1 MRRFVLLSAVA
12 GGLLLQVL
20 GLQVLGVS
28 SAALAEPPVRID
40 ENPIAGNPAA
50 GGAVSG
56 AVVAPLAVPASE
68 TVEPSNLTAGIGL
81 AAESQAGTEAL
92 AKPKPPAPP
101 AVVAR
106 INLSSQRMEVSVNG
120 ASVHSWAISSGRAGY
135 ASPRGTW
142 RVQWTSRIWYSKK
155 YDNAP
160 MPHAVFFTGGV
171 AVHATSAVGMLGR
184 PASHGCIRLAP
195 ANAAQFYAL
204 VQKHG
209 IKQTQIQVFGS
220 PPTGAVASRR
230 DRDRDEDQGRGS
242 RPDRRRVAGR
252 RVAALDEISSTV
264 GPDSYV
270 QNGIRYV
277 RVR

>member
-1 MRRFVLLSAVA
+1 M
-12 GGLLLQVL
+12 
-20 GLQVLGVS
+20 
-28 SAALAEPPVRID
+28 
-40 ENPIAGNPAA
+40 
-50 GGAVSG
+50 
-56 AVVAPLAVPASE
+56 
-68 TVEPSNLTAGIGL
+68 TT
-81 AAESQAGTEAL
+81 
-92 AKPKPPAPP
+92 APP
-101 AVVAR
+101 TVVAR

-120 ASVHSWAISSGRAGY
+120 AALHSWAISSGRAGY

-171 AVHATSAVGMLGR
+171 AVHATSATGMLGR

-209 IKQTQIQVFGS
+209 NKQTQIQVFGS
-220 PPTGAVASRR
+220 PPQSAVASRR
-230 DRDRDEDQGRGS
+230 ERDRDEDAGRSS
-242 RPDRRRVAGR
+242 RSDRRRVASRRMASMDDEGPSGGR
-252 RVAALDEISSTV
+252 
-264 GPDSYV
+264 DSFV

>member
-12 GGLLLQVL
+12 VGLGFSNLFVL
-20 GLQVLGVS
+20 PQAV
-28 SAALAEPPVRID
+28 AEPPVPLD
-40 ENPIAGNPAA
+40 ESPVAA
-50 GGAVSG
+50 TIVGPV
-56 AVVAPLAVPASE
+56 
-68 TVEPSNLTAGIGL
+68 TIPSNAAISSALTAGIAPA
-81 AAESQAGTEAL
+81 AAESAAPSHAAL
-92 AKPKPPAPP
+92 DLALKPKSPAPP

-106 INLSSQRMEVSVNG
+106 INLSTQRMDVTVNG
-120 ASVHSWAISSGRAGY
+120 ASQHSWSVSSGKAGH

-171 AVHATSAVGMLGR
+171 AVHATSATGMLGR

-204 VQKHG
+204 VQKYG
-209 IKQTQIQVFGS
+209 TKQTQIQVFGS
-220 PPTGAVASRR
+220 PPGGAIAARR
-230 DRDRDEDQGRGS
+230 ERDRDEDGARTS
-242 RPDRRRVAGR
+242 RSERRRIASR
-252 RVAALDEISSTV
+252 RMASLDTDRARER
-264 GPDSYV
+264 PDSYV

>member
-1 MRRFVLLSAVA
+1 MRRIVLLSALAA
-12 GGLLLQVL
+12 GL
-20 GLQVLGVS
+20 GFPILGILS
-28 SAALAEPPVRID
+28 PAAAEPPVPID
-40 ENPIAGNPAA
+40 ASPAA
-50 GGAVSG
+50 A
-56 AVVAPLAVPASE
+56 AIVAPPSLPAAMDLAPNLA
-68 TVEPSNLTAGIGL
+68 PSALTAGIAPAATENAVPEL
-81 AAESQAGTEAL
+81 AL
-92 AKPKPPAPP
+92 KPKPPAPP

-120 ASVHSWAISSGRAGY
+120 NSVHSWPISSGRAGY
-135 ASPRGTW
+135 SSPRGTW

-171 AVHATSAVGMLGR
+171 AVHATSATGMLGR

-195 ANAAQFYAL
+195 GNAAQFYAL

-209 IKQTQIQVFGS
+209 NKQTQIQVFGS
-220 PPTGAVASRR
+220 ASGGVIASRR
-230 DRDRDEDQGRGS
+230 DRDEDAVRPS
-242 RPDRRRVAGR
+242 RNDRRRVSPR
-252 RVAALDEISSTV
+252 RLASLDADRHQS

-277 RVR
+277 RLR

>member
-1 MRRFVLLSAVA
+1 MRRFVLLSALAA
-12 GGLLLQVL
+12 GL
-20 GLQVLGVS
+20 GLPLCGISFPV
-28 SAALAEPPVRID
+28 AAEPPVPID
-40 ENPIAGNPAA
+40 ESPAA
-50 GGAVSG
+50 A
-56 AVVAPLAVPASE
+56 AILAPLAR
-68 TVEPSNLTAGIGL
+68 PSAADLAPSALTAGIAPAATETPVPELGL
-81 AAESQAGTEAL
+81 
-92 AKPKPPAPP
+92 KPKPPAPP

-106 INLSSQRMEVSVNG
+106 INLSSQRMEVAVNG
-120 ASVHSWAISSGRAGY
+120 NAVHSWPISSGRSGY

-171 AVHATSAVGMLGR
+171 AVHATSATGMLGR

-209 IKQTQIQVFGS
+209 NKQTQIQVFGS
-220 PPTGAVASRR
+220 GPGAAAIASRR
-230 DRDRDEDQGRGS
+230 DRDRDEDTARPS
-242 RPDRRRVAGR
+242 RQDRRRVSSR
-252 RVAALDEISSTV
+252 RVASLDDRHQN
-264 GPDSYV
+264 GPASYI